1 MTDQAPSDHPPHG
14 HMDAHA
20 TLSDDDHGH
29 TETTLGP
36 IDWAA
41 WAYASVG
48 AAAGMLVV
56 LALWVALG

>member
-1 MTDQAPSDHPPHG
+1 MTDPAPSDHAPRG

-29 TETTLGP
+29 SETRLGS

-41 WAYASVG
+41 WAYAGVG
-48 AAAGMLVV
+48 VVAGLIVV
-56 LALWVALG
+56 LALWLAAR